1 MNRKMKLLGLALG
14 ITALLALSLGG
25 AVMAADNFE
34 REANCGNCLE
44 GTLPEGADCPRLT
57 ADGSAEL
64 GACYRWGEDA
74 ERPCLNED
82 GVCTT
87 EDCPRL
93 DADGTTE
100 AGACYRWGEDAD
112 RPCLNEDG
120 VCTTED
126 CPCAG
131 DGEATA
137 AGNCWRGEQAERP
150 CLDETGENV
159 AAFAGQGCMRGAR

>member
-87 EDCPRL
+87 EDCP
-93 DADGTTE
+93 
-100 AGACYRWGEDAD
+100 
-112 RPCLNEDG
+112 
-120 VCTTED
+120 
-126 CPCAG
+126 CAG